1 MRKVKLFED
10 DSNIGTASVLLHTC
24 PRRGELEEGPSYTLI
39 LSVSQLEDG
48 ENLLKKQN
56 NNEKHGGNYLHSLIT
71 MQTLCSP
78 QHRFS
83 KAFYLSKYREIFGGS
98 NVLS

>member
-48 ENLLKKQN
+48 ENLLKTKQQQQKTWW
-56 NNEKHGGNYLHSLIT
+56 ELPQFTDKYADSLQSTTQI
-71 MQTLCSP
+71 Q
-78 QHRFS
+78 
-83 KAFYLSKYREIFGGS
+83 
-98 NVLS
+98 

>member
-10 DSNIGTASVLLHTC
+10 DSNTGTASVLLHTC

-48 ENLLKKQN
+48 ENLLKNKTTTKN
-56 NNEKHGGNYLHSLIT
+56 MVGTTSIH
-71 MQTLCSP
+71 
-78 QHRFS
+78 
-83 KAFYLSKYREIFGGS
+83 
-98 NVLS
+98 

>member
-48 ENLLKKQN
+48 ENLLKTKQQQQKTYSN
-56 NNEKHGGNYLHSLIT
+56 IWEAGSFHSQLFFLNASDSMYMVAGRIR
-71 MQTLCSP
+71 L
-78 QHRFS
+78 
-83 KAFYLSKYREIFGGS
+83 
-98 NVLS
+98 